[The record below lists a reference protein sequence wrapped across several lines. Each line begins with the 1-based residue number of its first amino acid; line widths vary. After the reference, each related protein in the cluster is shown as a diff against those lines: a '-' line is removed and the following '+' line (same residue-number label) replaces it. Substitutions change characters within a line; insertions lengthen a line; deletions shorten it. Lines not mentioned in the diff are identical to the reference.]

1 MQHTQQ
7 TQGSTNGT
15 STVVAVRQKAA
26 THTHTHTHTAPETTL
41 RKRAAYFCFR
51 STAFEH
57 LVQALEA
64 RELQDRAIRR
74 EGLRRQQRPPSPIV
88 EAGAWM
94 AAGHSRLHGPGQR
107 VKEHANVVQIPGA
120 P

>member
-7 TQGSTNGT
+7 
-15 STVVAVRQKAA
+15 RKAA
-26 THTHTHTHTAPETTL
+26 QTAHQQQSPSVEKQQHTHTHTAPETTI
-41 RKRAAYFCFR
+41 RKRAAYLCFR

-107 VKEHANVVQIPGA
+107 VREHANVVQIPGA